1 MVIHT
6 APQVGFGGGNTA
18 KTDEAS
24 VAVRRESC
32 GNSRGWHRT
41 VVAGVQ
47 QRTIFGDSIPRVAL
61 RLSTTSLASCT
72 MRL

>member
-24 VAVRRESC
+24 VAVRRK
-32 GNSRGWHRT
+32 
-41 VVAGVQ
+41 VAA
-47 QRTIFGDSIPRVAL
+47 T
-61 RLSTTSLASCT
+61 LADGT
-72 MRL
+72 EL